1 MTDPRV
7 IGLDLSLTGA
17 GISNGQWCQT
27 IRSTG
32 RKDAT
37 LPDRVNRLRTLTAG
51 VLEYTTGAHLVVI
64 EGPSLHSIQGHV
76 WDRAGLWWRIVHR
89 LVSDG
94 VPVVEVAPKSRAKY
108 ATGTGNASKDEV
120 LLAAA
125 RRWPACPIA
134 NNNEADACVLAA
146 MGLDWLGYPLAPMPA
161 THRAALA
168 KVAWPDN
175 LTGDTPRG

>member
-7 IGLDLSLTGA
+7 IGLDLSLTGT
-17 GISNGQWCQT
+17 GVSNGQWADT
-27 IRSTG
+27 IRTTG
-32 RKDAT
+32 RADAT
-37 LPDRVNRLRTLTAG
+37 LTDRASRIAHITSA
-51 VLEYTTGAHLVVI
+51 VLEYTTGAHLVVV
-64 EGPSLHSIQGHV
+64 EGPSHNSRYGHM
-76 WDRAGLWWRIVHR
+76 WDRAGLWWRIVGR
-89 LVSDG
+89 LVGDG
-94 VPVVEVAPKSRAKY
+94 VPVAVVPPNIRALY
-108 ATGTGNASKDEV
+108 ATGRAGAGKDEV

-146 MGLDWLGYPLAPMPA
+146 LGLNWLGYPLAPMPA

-175 LTGDTPRG
+175 LTGDTRA